1 MTGGQMR
8 STPALASSIQVIDD
22 QRGTIWAFLKNRNLR
37 IDGADPTLLQETLEL
52 LHQGTD
58 VASVR
63 NALAGRFDNH
73 ALERVLAI
81 FATLI
86 RRPAQHE
93 AMPSADPGRDLM
105 LLGNGGIF
113 RALTCRLRKSE
124 IARCRFVAVDSFASC
139 LDAAFIAAEH
149 ARVLWRAPTAS
160 LPSPIEPGDEE
171 VEHYAAARIE
181 DLARL
186 CGNAGLVICALEGVP
201 IRALLDVEEACTRN
215 DIPHVHIVLL
225 GPEEALIGPT
235 SVPTVGA
242 AISEWLRPR
251 IAPHCDVASVFPLIR
266 TPQFPLSGSAELLA
280 AICLEVDSEARAVLS
295 PTPRIPRAGTI
306 VHLEGGRRRFAE
318 PIFPSRRQSWIGTAR
333 PDAQGAKAAALSE
346 LSSTIGRSWI
356 APIERPRPRAPNAY
370 RTVGIVGG
378 GTAGYL
384 TALALRAR
392 RPELDVTL
400 IESSKI
406 PVIGVGEATTPDLV
420 RFLHSRRLLGL
431 DVADFWERVRP
442 TLKLGIKFWWG
453 LPGKYFFTF
462 PFQRGRLLESYSH
475 TGTLN
480 HQSLGSL
487 LMCSDRA
494 PVFARADGTY
504 ESHLDRIRWAYH
516 LDNRRFVNYLREEA
530 LRAGVEH
537 RDCIIRDAV
546 VSSDGQ
552 QIEGL
557 LSQDGQRL
565 EYDLYVD
572 CSGFRSMLLE
582 QKLGSTFHSYQSTL
596 MTDCAIAAAVPHD
609 GVVKP
614 YTLAET
620 MDHGWCWN
628 IPFEDE
634 DHRGY
639 VFSTAFA
646 SVDQAMDEMRRKN
659 PAMHDPFVVRFRS
672 GRHQQ
677 FWKGN
682 VIAVGN
688 SYAFVEP
695 LESTAIHMIVLQLD
709 LLTAHFPESREDKG
723 IKNRL
728 NERVNQR
735 WDSLRWFLGLHYKF
749 NRKLATPF
757 WQAAREG
764 TNISGAEERLELFRE
779 RAPLSYQRPLF
790 YPVVPPEF
798 FSDDHSFD
806 TILVGQQVAAR
817 LLDPEDREGWLAQM
831 EALERFTDRAL
842 GQREALK
849 LLRTRSD
856 MLAAFIDNDESW
868 VHPWL
873 AT

>member
-1 MTGGQMR
+1 MR
-8 STPALASSIQVIDD
+8 LPLRPASSIQVIGD
-22 QRGTIWAFLKNRNLR
+22 QSGTIWAFSKDRNLK
-37 IDGADPTLLQETLEL
+37 IDGADPMLLQQAVEL
-52 LHQGTD
+52 LHQDTD
-58 VASVR
+58 LSSVR
-63 NALAGRFDNH
+63 DELVTHFDQH
-73 ALERVLAI
+73 PVEQVLAT
-81 FATLI
+81 FVTLMQPATQ
-86 RRPAQHE
+86 RE
-93 AMPSADPGRDLM
+93 AMPAAEPGRGLV
-105 LLGNGGIF
+105 LIGNGGIF
-113 RALTCRLRKSE
+113 CALTSGLRQSG
-124 IARCRFVAVDSFASC
+124 IQGCRFVAVDSFASC
-139 LDAAFIAAEH
+139 LDPAFIAAEQ
-149 ARVLWRAPTAS
+149 RQVLWRAPAAP
-160 LPSPIEPGDEE
+160 LPPPTEPGDNE

-181 DLARL
+181 DLAKL
-186 CGNAGLVICALEGVP
+186 CSKAGLVICALEAVP
-201 IRALLDVEEACTRN
+201 IRALLDVEQVCACD
-215 DIPHVHIVLL
+215 DIPYVQVVAL
-225 GPEEALIGPT
+225 GSEEALIGPT
-235 SVPTVGA
+235 AVPTVGA
-242 AISEWLRPR
+242 TASEWLRAR
-251 IAPHCDVASVFPLIR
+251 IAPSCDAVSVFPLIR
-266 TPQFPLSGSAELLA
+266 TSQLPSSGGPVELLA
-280 AICLEVDSEARAVLS
+280 AICLEVISEARAVLA
-295 PTPRIPRAGTI
+295 PAPRTRRAATI
-306 VHLEGGRRRFAE
+306 VHLEGGRRRLAE
-318 PIFPSRRQSWIGTAR
+318 PIFPNRPQASVAMARSRDTH
-333 PDAQGAKAAALSE
+333 GAEAAALSE
-346 LSSTIGRSWI
+346 LSSKIGHSWTAPVERQRSC
-356 APIERPRPRAPNAY
+356 APDAY
-370 RTVGIVGG
+370 RTVGILGG

-406 PVIGVGEATTPDLV
+406 PVIGVGEASTPDLV

-431 DVADFWERVRP
+431 NVVDFWERVRP

-453 LPGKYFFTF
+453 LPGDYFFTF
-462 PFQRGRLLESYSH
+462 PFQRGRLLEAYRH
-475 TGTLN
+475 TGNLN

-494 PVFARADGTY
+494 PVFAMANGTY

-516 LDNRRFVNYLREEA
+516 LDNRRLVRYLREEA

-537 RDCIIRDAV
+537 RDCVIRDAI

-552 QIEGL
+552 QINGL

-596 MTDCAIAAAVPHD
+596 MTDCAIAASVPHD

-646 SVDQAMDEMRRKN
+646 SVDQAMDEMCSKN

-709 LLTAHFPESREDKG
+709 LLTAHFPESRKDKS
-723 IKNRL
+723 IKDRL
-728 NERVNQR
+728 NQRMNER

-749 NRKLATPF
+749 NRKLGTPF
-757 WQAAREG
+757 WQAAHER
-764 TNISGAEERLELFRE
+764 TDISGAQERLELFLE

-806 TILVGQQVAAR
+806 TILLGQQVAAQV
-817 LLDPEDREGWLAQM
+817 LDPEDKEGWLAKV
-831 EALERFTDRAL
+831 EVLERFASRAL

-849 LLRTRSD
+849 LMRARPE
-856 MLAAFIDNDESW
+856 MLAKFVENDESW

-873 AT
+873 AS